1 MNDTSAT
8 QVSTRLPRP
17 ITAPDVPLPK
27 GHYSHAMEAEGL
39 VHISGQLPVGPED
52 MDFEAQV
59 RSAMESLLAIVTAS
73 GGGAA
78 NLVKVTAYIVGIA
91 NWGEFNRVYAEI
103 MGEAKPAR
111 AIVPVPELHYGYLVE
126 IDAVAVL

>member
-1 MNDTSAT
+1 MPMTDMPVT
-8 QVSTRLPRP
+8 LPRP
-17 ITAPDVPLPK
+17 MTAPDVPLPK
-27 GHYSHAMEAEGL
+27 GHYSHAMEAGGL
-39 VHISGQLPVGPED
+39 VHISGQLPVGPGD

-59 RSAMESLLAIVTAS
+59 RSAMASLLAIVTAA
-73 GGGAA
+73 GGSAA

-91 NWGEFNRVYAEI
+91 NWGDFNRVYAEI

-126 IDAVAVL
+126 IDAVAAL